1 MIILYLSDPDTVT
14 NLLKIETVAPVGLLL
29 AFCALLIFHI
39 KGLNA
44 KIKEKDAFIQGI
56 SEKFFILA
64 GKMEMLINQ
73 KSKD

>member
-1 MIILYLSDPDTVT
+1 MILEILNPETV
-14 NLLKIETVAPVGLLL
+14 NELLKIETVAPVGLLL
-29 AFCALLIFHI
+29 AFCALLVWHI
-39 KGLNA
+39 KGLNT
-44 KIKEKDAFIQGI
+44 KIKEKDKFIEGI

>member
-1 MIILYLSDPDTVT
+1 MILDILQAETVSE
-14 NLLKIETVAPVGLLL
+14 LLKFETVAPVGLLL
-29 AFCALLIFHI
+29 AFCALLIWHI
-39 KGLNA
+39 KGLND
-44 KIKEKDAFIQGI
+44 KIKEKDAFIEGI

>member
-1 MIILYLSDPDTVT
+1 MIITQAETVT
-14 NLLKIETVAPVGLLL
+14 ELLKFETVAPVGLLL
-29 AFCALLIFHI
+29 AFNALLIWYI
-39 KGLNA
+39 NKQN
-44 KIKEKDAFIQGI
+44 KRIEEKDTFIESI

>member
-1 MIILYLSDPDTVT
+1 MILEILNPDTVS

-29 AFCALLIFHI
+29 AFCALLVFHI

-44 KIKEKDAFIQGI
+44 KIMEKDKFIEGI